1 MCLQLGQSALFERVL
16 PPELGLLD
24 MLSCTRVLVS
34 QHAAHLAPQQVFNVQ
49 SVNHTPAF
57 ILGNVK
63 RASAFVENFSLHIL
77 QGIAGQLLEEYIVF
91 SLAQFVTQHA
101 LHTCVCCLCQHVIG
115 GCSPCTVIE
124 CCSSPSLDVH
134 QWMLFKPWLLS

>member
-16 PPELGLLD
+16 PPELGWQRLWD

-63 RASAFVENFSLHIL
+63 RASSFVESFSLHIL
-77 QGIAGQLLEEYIVF
+77 QGIAGQLLEEYMVF
-91 SLAQFVTQHA
+91 S
-101 LHTCVCCLCQHVIG
+101 
-115 GCSPCTVIE
+115 
-124 CCSSPSLDVH
+124 
-134 QWMLFKPWLLS
+134 